1 MTLGKEKPSRSA
13 QELRAAASVRR
24 VVVGDEDAGQRIDNY
39 LIRECKGVPK
49 SHIYRILRSGEVRV
63 NGGRITQTY
72 RLKEGDE
79 LRIPPIRVAAPSAAA
94 VSPQAPLR
102 EFEIVFE
109 DEHFLVLNKPAGLAV
124 HGGSGVSFGV
134 IELLRRQR
142 PQAKFLEL
150 AHRLDRETS
159 GLLIVGKKR
168 AALNHIQDQMRE
180 GGIEKRYYALVR
192 GRWLNQMQH
201 VKLALHKF
209 LTEEGER
216 RVTASH
222 EGKPAHSIVRLV
234 ARWARYSLVEVE
246 LKTGRTH
253 QIRVHMQTLG
263 FPLLG
268 DDKYGDFTLNKQLV
282 REGLPRMF
290 LHAAHLVLTHPVSG
304 ERLSL
309 RAALP
314 PDLGAYLHRLD
325 DEQPREHGSYEQA
338 L

>member
-79 LRIPPIRVAAPSAAA
+79 LRIPPIRVAAPNAAA

-209 LTEEGER
+209 LTEGGER